1 MTEQGDLGGRSREE
15 EVLLARRE
23 SLERLGDRA
32 FAISLREAIGVDE
45 PTPSSAL
52 RERFGSL
59 PPDRRE
65 GESVT
70 VAGRVVLKRDM
81 GKLKFLTLRD
91 GSGDIQLVCNQ
102 AELDEESF
110 ALLDEVD
117 LGDIIAATGQVGT
130 TRRGELSIFVER
142 WAMLTKSLRPL
153 PEKWHGLKDPDLQQR
168 RRYLHLI
175 ADETPR
181 RYLAARAALLRALRE
196 VLHQRG
202 FVEVEGPMLQ
212 TVAGGANA
220 RPFTTF
226 HEALGIETKLRISL
240 ELYLKRLLV
249 GGIERVYELGRN
261 FRNEG
266 IDRDHN
272 PEFTMLEAYQA
283 YGDYTTMM
291 ELTEVLVRESARA
304 VNPVMGRDP
313 DNLTIPFRGKE
324 IDLSPPFR
332 RLSMLDAVSS
342 ATEEQITLDRTDLPA
357 VAQRHGVPMDD
368 VWGPG
373 KIVVELFEKLVEDT
387 IVEPTFLC
395 DFPREVS
402 PLARPHRSNPDLTEH
417 FDLII
422 GGVEL
427 VTAFS
432 ELDGSA
438 GAAGEA
444 RAPATAQGG
453 GCGGDPSARRGLPPR
468 PGARHAPGGG
478 PGARHRPAHHGA
490 HRRAFSSRPHHVP
503 LAAPR
508 SDRDDVIHV
517 TFGGCRT
524 SPRDRHLRHIHPGG
538 SSVRSPGG
546 VAPTHPGHP

>member
-1 MTEQGDLGGRSREE
+1 MTEQEDAGGRSREE
-15 EVLLARRE
+15 EVLRSREEDILHARRE
-23 SLERLGDRA
+23 SLERLGGRA
-32 FAISLREAIGVDE
+32 FAISLQDVLGVDQ
-45 PTPSSAL
+45 PMATSAL
-52 RERFGSL
+52 RERFGAL
-59 PPDRRE
+59 PSDHRE
-65 GESVT
+65 EATVA

-81 GKLKFLTLRD
+81 GKLEFLTLRD
-91 GSGDIQLVCNQ
+91 GSGDIQLVCSQ
-102 AELDEESF
+102 ADLDDESF

-117 LGDIIAATGQVGT
+117 LGDIIAAVGQVGT

-181 RYLAARAALLRALRE
+181 RYLAARAAVLRALRE
-196 VLHQRG
+196 TLHERG

-291 ELTEVLVRESARA
+291 ELSELLVRESARVA
-304 VNPVMGRDP
+304 NPVMGRDP
-313 DNLTIPFRGKE
+313 GRLTIPWRGEE
-324 IDLSPPFR
+324 IDLGQPFR
-332 RLSMLDAVSS
+332 RLTMLDAVST
-342 ATEEQITLDRTDLPA
+342 ATSEQITLDRNDLRA
-357 VAQRHGVPMDD
+357 IAERHGVEVDD
-368 VWGPG
+368 AWGPG
-373 KIVVELFEKLVEDT
+373 KIVVELFEKLVEPT
-387 IVEPTFLC
+387 IVEPTFIC

-402 PLARPHRSNPDLTEH
+402 PLARPHRSNPELTEH

-432 ELDGSA
+432 ELTDPLEQRA
-438 GAAGEA
+438 KFELQQQLKAAGVEGTHPLDEDFL
-444 RAPATAQGG
+444 RALEHGMPPAGG
-453 GCGGDPSARRGLPPR
+453 LGLGIDRLLMVLTDAPSLRDLIMFPA
-468 PGARHAPGGG
+468 
-478 PGARHRPAHHGA
+478 HRPD
-490 HRRAFSSRPHHVP
+490 
-503 LAAPR
+503 AAE
-508 SDRDDVIHV
+508 
-517 TFGGCRT
+517 
-524 SPRDRHLRHIHPGG
+524 
-538 SSVRSPGG
+538 
-546 VAPTHPGHP
+546 

>member
-1 MTEQGDLGGRSREE
+1 MTEPADTSGPSREE
-15 EVLLARRE
+15 EVLRARRA

-32 FAISLREAIGVDE
+32 FALTLKDALGVDE
-45 PTPSSAL
+45 PAATADL
-52 RERFGSL
+52 RDRYGDL
-59 PPDRRE
+59 PPDHRAE
-65 GESVT
+65 ETVT
-70 VAGRVVLKRDM
+70 VAGRVVLRRDM

-91 GSGDIQLVCNQ
+91 GSGDLQLVCNQ
-102 AELDEESF
+102 AELEPEPF

-117 LGDIIAATGQVGT
+117 LGDIVAASGPVGT
-130 TRRGELSIFVER
+130 TRRGELSVFVSR

-181 RYLAARAALLRALRE
+181 RLFAARAAVLRAVRE
-196 VLHQRG
+196 VLHERR
-202 FVEVEGPMLQ
+202 FVESEGPILQ

-226 HEALGIETKLRISL
+226 HDALGIEMKLRISL

-272 PEFTMLEAYQA
+272 PEFSMLEAYQA

-291 ELTEVLVRESARA
+291 ELSEALIRASARA
-304 VNPVMGRDP
+304 VSPIMGRAPGD
-313 DNLTIPFRGKE
+313 LTIPWRGAV
-324 IDLSPPFR
+324 IDLAPPFR
-332 RLSMLDAVSS
+332 RLAMLDAVST
-342 ATEEQITLDRTDLPA
+342 ATGEEITLGRTDLPSIA
-357 VAQRHGVPMDD
+357 ARHDVPVED

-373 KIVVELFEKLVEDT
+373 KIVVELFEKLVEAT
-387 IVEPTFLC
+387 IVEPTFVC

-402 PLARPHRSNPDLTEH
+402 PLARPHRRDPGLTEH

-432 ELDGSA
+432 ELTDPLEQRA
-438 GAAGEA
+438 KLELQQQLKAAGVEETHPLDEEFLRALEHGMPPAGGLGLGIDRLLMVLTEA
-444 RAPATAQGG
+444 ASLRDLIMFPA
-453 GCGGDPSARRGLPPR
+453 
-468 PGARHAPGGG
+468 
-478 PGARHRPAHHGA
+478 HRPEA
-490 HRRAFSSRPHHVP
+490 
-503 LAAPR
+503 L
-508 SDRDDVIHV
+508 D
-517 TFGGCRT
+517 
-524 SPRDRHLRHIHPGG
+524 
-538 SSVRSPGG
+538 
-546 VAPTHPGHP
+546 

>member
-1 MTEQGDLGGRSREE
+1 MTEQRDAGGRSREE
-15 EVLLARRE
+15 EVIRARRA

-32 FAISLREAIGVDE
+32 FAITLRAALGVDE
-45 PTPSSAL
+45 PMATASL
-52 RERFGSL
+52 RERYADL

-65 GESVT
+65 EEHVT

-81 GKLKFLTLRD
+81 GKLQFLTLRD
-91 GSGDIQLVCNQ
+91 GTGVIQLVCNG
-102 AELDEESF
+102 AELDRGSF

-117 LGDIIAATGQVGT
+117 LGDIVGATGPVGT

-153 PEKWHGLKDPDLQQR
+153 PEKWHGLKDPDLQKR

-181 RYLAARAALLRALRE
+181 RYLAARAALSRALRE
-196 VLHQRG
+196 VLHERG

-291 ELTEVLVRESARA
+291 ELSEVLVRESARA
-304 VNPVMGRDP
+304 VNPIMERPAGGFPKPWEGHENHLV
-313 DNLTIPFRGKE
+313 
-324 IDLSPPFR
+324 PPFR
-332 RLSMLDAVSS
+332 PLPMLEAVSI
-342 ATEEQITLDRTDLPA
+342 ATGEEVTLERTDLPDLA
-357 VAQRHGVPMDD
+357 ARHGVALDD
-368 VWGPG
+368 AWGPG
-373 KIVVELFEKLVEDT
+373 KIVGELFDELVEET
-387 IVEPTFLC
+387 IVERTFIS
-395 DFPREVS
+395 DFPRE
-402 PLARPHRSNPDLTEH
+402 
-417 FDLII
+417 
-422 GGVEL
+422 
-427 VTAFS
+427 
-432 ELDGSA
+432 
-438 GAAGEA
+438 
-444 RAPATAQGG
+444 
-453 GCGGDPSARRGLPPR
+453 
-468 PGARHAPGGG
+468 
-478 PGARHRPAHHGA
+478 
-490 HRRAFSSRPHHVP
+490 
-503 LAAPR
+503 
-508 SDRDDVIHV
+508 
-517 TFGGCRT
+517 
-524 SPRDRHLRHIHPGG
+524 
-538 SSVRSPGG
+538 
-546 VAPTHPGHP
+546 